1 MPIPKL
7 TALAGV
13 VMMLGGCATQNAID
27 QGSGQAL
34 ALSAEPS
41 LERLLIATTRARA
54 EDPNALFSGER
65 STELDHAAV
74 TVSIPPG
81 HQTGQLESPRFGKRS
96 AASHFVVRD
105 RAYLDTNE
113 AFIAAVNAQLS
124 GRAPDERDVLLF
136 VHGYNNAF
144 EDSVFRFS
152 QFAHDSGFSGIRVLF
167 SWASRGSS
175 LEYFYD
181 RESATIARDG
191 LERTLRLLAGTKAR
205 KIHIMAHSMG
215 NWVAMES
222 LRQLQ
227 ISGNATLN
235 GKVGEVILA
244 SPDIDADVFK
254 AQMRRLGRP
263 AKPYNLVVSR
273 DDRALDL
280 SQRLSGNLPRIGN
293 YTDDAEITGLG
304 IIVYDATDVKSGDK
318 LRHGKFADAP
328 EIVQLLGRRLREGS
342 NLAKND
348 VRFSDRLQTFGRSL
362 GGVVTSTGGL
372 IISAPQTVLTR
383 PHQILTAPVEILGKT
398 VKPNRCS
405 AC

>member
-1 MPIPKL
+1 M
-7 TALAGV
+7 T
-13 VMMLGGCATQNAID
+13 LGGCSAQVVSDQQPGQNL
-27 QGSGQAL
+27 AL
-34 ALSAEPS
+34 AAKPS
-41 LERLLIATTRARA
+41 LERILIATTRARA
-54 EDPNALFSGER
+54 SDPTALFSGER
-65 STELDHAAV
+65 NTELDHAAV
-74 TVSIPPG
+74 TVSIPPV
-81 HQTGQLESPRFGKRS
+81 HQTGKLESPRFGNRS
-96 AASHFVVRD
+96 SEVHFTVRD
-105 RAYLDTNE
+105 RAYIDTE
-113 AFIAAVNAQLS
+113 DAFVQAVNTQLS
-124 GRAPDERDVLLF
+124 GLPKDERDILLF

-152 QFAHDSGFSGIRVLF
+152 QFAHDSGFSGGRVLF

-191 LERTLRLLAGTKAR
+191 LERTLRLLATTSAP

-227 ISGNATLN
+227 ISGDATLG
-235 GKVGEVILA
+235 GKIGEVILA

-254 AQMRRLGRP
+254 GQMRRLGRP

-293 YTDDAEITGLG
+293 YTDDAEIAELG

-328 EIVQLLGRRLREGS
+328 EIVKLLGSRLRNGS
-342 NLAKND
+342 NLAQNE
-348 VRFSDRLQTFGRSL
+348 VRFSDRLQTLGRSL

-372 IISAPQTVLTR
+372 IISAPKTVLTR
-383 PHQILTAPVEILGKT
+383 PGEIITAPVEILGQTIKN
-398 VKPNRCS
+398 NRCS
-405 AC
+405 TC

>member
-1 MPIPKL
+1 M
-7 TALAGV
+7 
-13 VMMLGGCATQNAID
+13 
-27 QGSGQAL
+27 
-34 ALSAEPS
+34 
-41 LERLLIATTRARA
+41 
-54 EDPNALFSGER
+54 
-65 STELDHAAV
+65 
-74 TVSIPPG
+74 
-81 HQTGQLESPRFGKRS
+81 
-96 AASHFVVRD
+96 RD
-105 RAYLDTNE
+105 RAYLDTKD
-113 AFIAAVNAQLS
+113 AFKQAVNTHLS
-124 GRAPDERDVLLF
+124 NLPQDQRDVLLF

-152 QFAHDSGFSGIRVLF
+152 QFAHDSGFAGVRVLF

-191 LERTLRLLAGTKAR
+191 LERTLRLLAGTNVR
-205 KIHIMAHSMG
+205 NIHIMAHSMG

-227 ISGNATLN
+227 ISGNATLG
-235 GKVGEVILA
+235 GKIGEIILA

-304 IIVYDATDVKSGDK
+304 IIVYDATGVKSGDK
-318 LRHGKFADAP
+318 LRHGKFADAS
-328 EIVQLLGRRLREGS
+328 EIVQILGNRLREGS
-342 NLAKND
+342 NLAQND
-348 VRFSDRLQTFGRSL
+348 VRFSDRLQTLGRSL

-372 IISAPQTVLTR
+372 IISAPKTVLTLPGEIVR
-383 PHQILTAPVEILGKT
+383 APAGTAKSSRTSNGCES
-398 VKPNRCS
+398 C
-405 AC
+405 